1 MHCDRAS
8 VIGMGKRETVAA
20 QALIPEVEHPLG
32 DAVT

>member
-8 VIGMGKRETVAA
+8 VIGVSKRETDDA
-20 QALIPEVEHPLG
+20 QALIPEAEHPLG